1 MMVEIMKA
9 IVFLMIAVPFAY
21 IFLEV
26 VHDIVKRTY
35 GFLQREAIP
44 VLIKAR
50 SRNDRS

>member
-1 MMVEIMKA
+1 MMFEIMKA
-9 IVFLMIAVPFAY
+9 IVFLVIAVPFAY
-21 IFLEV
+21 IVFDV
-26 VHDIVKRTY
+26 VLDIVKRTY